1 MQLPFSK
8 LTGIFSISY
17 HFPRYCR
24 DNDRQRKPCGSLGT
38 WKLFPI
44 AVFQSRDLSW
54 GSQAKWAAL
63 FPEATEQDIDSNGNK
78 WIGCVGIGWMPP
90 SIPKVLLFSYVLGVP
105 FSHNLRAILNSV
117 KGRDWFRWC
126 KMSSQI
132 FYDFTRHLWIVCK
145 VRYVYCGELGLQN
158 RLNFPHK
165 IPHEELVTEAFG
177 MRSGFRRPISFF
189 PWGLA
194 LRP

>member
-17 HFPRYCR
+17 HLPRYCR
-24 DNDRQRKPCGSLGT
+24 DNDRQSKSCGSLGT
-38 WKLFPI
+38 WKLFPFV
-44 AVFQSRDLSW
+44 VFQSRALSW
-54 GSQAKWAAL
+54 GSQAKWAPL

-78 WIGCVGIGWMPP
+78 WIGCVGIGWMPS
-90 SIPKVLLFSYVLGVP
+90 SIPKVLLFSYALGVP
-105 FSHNLRAILNSV
+105 FSQNLCEILNSV

-132 FYDFTRHLWIVCK
+132 FYDFTRYLWIMCK
-145 VRYVYCGELGLQN
+145 VRYVYCGKLGLQN
-158 RLNFPHK
+158 RLNSPHMT
-165 IPHEELVTEAFG
+165 PHEELVTEAFG
-177 MRSGFRRPISFF
+177 MRLGFRRPISFF